1 MNMETEFWSK
11 SYTDENG
18 KSYRYYKQVLPAGKT
33 TDCILESISLSD
45 EVSNDRHDVDYSD
58 KIYKLTFHAEAVPVE
73 EHDSA
78 LGVQSQWNMV
88 VQEDSSGVLTWSQGS
103 RAGE

>member
-1 MNMETEFWSK
+1 MKCQMTGMTWITAIRF
-11 SYTDENG
+11 
-18 KSYRYYKQVLPAGKT
+18 
-33 TDCILESISLSD
+33 
-45 EVSNDRHDVDYSD
+45 H
-58 KIYKLTFHAEAVPVE
+58 KLTFHAEAVPVE

-88 VQEDSSGVLTWSQGS
+88 VQEDSSGVLTWSQGI

>member
-1 MNMETEFWSK
+1 MTGM
-11 SYTDENG
+11 
-18 KSYRYYKQVLPAGKT
+18 
-33 TDCILESISLSD
+33 
-45 EVSNDRHDVDYSD
+45 
-58 KIYKLTFHAEAVPVE
+58 TFHAEAVPVE